1 MISST
6 VLIMSPKSSS
16 SAGGAPGAGAA
27 SATEAD
33 IAMSRGLA
41 GGTFMGAAFFGAA
54 VMEDPRRARRLV
66 FCGRKV
72 GGKISSFESRTR
84 SSIFRANGIA
94 SLESS
99 LQTEYL
105 WREVGGAG

>member
-1 MISST
+1 MFFF
-6 VLIMSPKSSS
+6 
-16 SAGGAPGAGAA
+16 A
-27 SATEAD
+27 
-33 IAMSRGLA
+33 
-41 GGTFMGAAFFGAA
+41 FMGAAFFGAA
-54 VMEDPRRARRLV
+54 VMEDPRRARRRV

-94 SLESS
+94 SDESS

-105 WREVGGAG
+105 WREIEGAG